1 MEWDRRWLS
10 LGGELTFEKM
20 QFRTPSGL
28 CRPLA
33 GAKSPSPNRPVK
45 RDFRFP
51 ENEFWNLPLEMA
63 FLFGDRVFGRMSGQ
77 NGCNVDSFGVFGR
90 FRGLP
95 TAFIR
100 FTTLKRGLRYSE
112 NVGGNWKGDIYF
124 ETVAI
129 YFETRDIYR

>member
-28 CRPLA
+28 CRPLT

-77 NGCNVDSFGVFGR
+77 NGCNVDSLGVFGR

-95 TAFIR
+95 TAFIHSVSKLIQFQIVYLR
-100 FTTLKRGLRYSE
+100 GREFWKKPRKTIPLFKTT
-112 NVGGNWKGDIYF
+112 
-124 ETVAI
+124 
-129 YFETRDIYR
+129 